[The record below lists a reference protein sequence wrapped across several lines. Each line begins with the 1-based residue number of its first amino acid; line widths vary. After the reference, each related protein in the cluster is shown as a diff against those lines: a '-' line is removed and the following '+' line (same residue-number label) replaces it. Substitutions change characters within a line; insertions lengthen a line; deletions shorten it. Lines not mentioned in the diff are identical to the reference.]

1 MLIRECWQ
9 TDEVSEKK
17 KKEKKKRKQKTR
29 WKDKISKQ
37 ALNG

>member
-17 KKEKKKRKQKTR
+17 KKRKEKEETENKMER
-29 WKDKISKQ
+29 
-37 ALNG
+37 

>member
-9 TDEVSEKK
+9 TDEVSEKRK
-17 KKEKKKRKQKTR
+17 KKRRKQKTR

>member
-17 KKEKKKRKQKTR
+17 KRKEKEETENKMER
-29 WKDKISKQ
+29 
-37 ALNG
+37 